1 MNGEEMRMTCAH
13 RPQTLHA
20 GICRTTETVLVGLVP
35 GRVFLSSSFFH
46 DCFSFLAFLGEGGKG
61 VVYEQ
66 AVRVWGFGFT
76 KKKKVVI
83 ERKSEIRCI
92 YVRSTITTR
101 EVSDAMRDTNELC

>member
-1 MNGEEMRMTCAH
+1 MTCAH

-76 KKKKVVI
+76 KKKKSSSN
-83 ERKSEIRCI
+83 ENRKSDVFMSDQPSQRG
-92 YVRSTITTR
+92 RSQ
-101 EVSDAMRDTNELC
+101 MQ